1 MKKLMSFV
9 LVIALALS
17 MVACAAPAAE
27 ETAPTAEATAPTEEA
42 AAPAEETAAPADATA
57 LIGRY
62 AGSTDFDPDTCTD
75 FITGDNFVTN
85 FGELA
90 GLNVNWKDLKCAVV
104 VKTLANESWTNIA
117 GGIKTFLEENGVGT
131 VDLVAPDSESDAEQQ
146 QSLVDALLIKDYDII
161 FMSPQAD
168 TTLDAQCK
176 EAHEAGIIVVN
187 AFDSTMQE
195 ADVYA
200 GNISL
205 DTGRLAAKYICET
218 WCGGEGKVAVVEG
231 LAGAYASINRT
242 AGYLEKCAEYEG
254 IEVFA
259 DVVGNWD
266 RQTAMD
272 QATTIINQYPD
283 LKAIYCC
290 NDTMALGV
298 IEAVK
303 EAGKLGEI
311 CVIGSDGVEAAMDS
325 INAGELTG
333 TIDLN
338 LYAGGRMAAEAGMRL
353 FAGQELPRVI
363 QIPQLVITKD
373 NTNEHVGY
381 TAE

>member
-1 MKKLMSFV
+1 MKKILSIV
-9 LVIALALS
+9 LALTLVFS
-17 MVACAAPAAE
+17 MAACAAPA
-27 ETAPTAEATAPTEEA
+27 EEA
-42 AAPAEETAAPADATA
+42 PVEEAPVADAPAEDAPAEEVS
-57 LIGRY
+57 LVGRY
-62 AGSTDFDPDTCTD
+62 AGTTGFDPDTYTD
-75 FITGDNFVTN
+75 FILGDDYVTG
-85 FGELA
+85 FGELSA
-90 GLNVNWKDLKCAVV
+90 LDVNWADMKCAIV
-104 VKTLANESWTNIA
+104 VKTLANESWTNIS

-146 QSLVDALLIKDYDII
+146 QALVDALLVKDYDVI

-176 EAHEAGIIVVN
+176 EAHEAGILVVN

-205 DTGRLAAKYICET
+205 DTGRIAAQYICET
-218 WCGGEGKVAVVEG
+218 WCGGEGQVAVIEG

-242 AGYLEKCAEYEG
+242 AGYLERCAEFDG
-254 IEVFA
+254 IEVVA
-259 DVVGNWD
+259 DVVADWD
-266 RQTAMD
+266 RQVAMD

-290 NDTMALGV
+290 NDTMALGA

-303 EAGKLGEI
+303 EAGKLGQI
-311 CVIGSDGVEAAMDS
+311 CVIGSDGVEAAMES
-325 INAGELTG
+325 IDAGELTG

-338 LYAGGRMAAEAGMRL
+338 LYVGGRMAAEAGMRM

-373 NTNEHVGY
+373 NTSEHVGY
-381 TAE
+381 NAN